1 LGEEAGL
8 GAMLKVRA
16 VGNSLGVVLPRDVL
30 ARLRVGEGDTL
41 HVVETKDGIRLVR
54 HDPEFE
60 RHVEAARKI
69 MRRRRA
75 VLRELAK

>member
-1 LGEEAGL
+1 MGEEVGL
-8 GAMLKVRA
+8 GATLKVRA

-41 HVVETKDGIRLVR
+41 HVVETEDGIRLVR
-54 HDPEFE
+54 HDPEFG
-60 RHVEAARKI
+60 RQMEAARKI

>member
-1 LGEEAGL
+1 MSAP
-8 GAMLKVRA
+8 LKIRA
-16 VGNSLGVVLPRDVL
+16 VGNSLGVVLPKDVL
-30 ARLRVGEGDTL
+30 ARLRVGEGDIL
-41 HVVETKDGIRLVR
+41 HVVETGDGLRLVR

-60 RHVEAARKI
+60 KQMDAARKI

>member
-1 LGEEAGL
+1 M
-8 GAMLKVRA
+8 GATLKVRA
-16 VGNSLGVVLPRDVL
+16 VGDSLGVVLPRDVV
-30 ARLRVGEGDTL
+30 ARLRIGEGDTL
-41 HVVETKDGIRLVR
+41 HVVETEDGIRLVR

-60 RHVEAARKI
+60 RQMEAARKT

>member
-1 LGEEAGL
+1 M
-8 GAMLKVRA
+8 GATLKIRT

-41 HVVETKDGIRLVR
+41 HVVETEDGIRLVR

-60 RHVEAARKI
+60 RQMGVAREV